1 MQCKY
6 VEIGGKI
13 NNVFKRNIMTTSLN
27 KKKMIKQYNFTDTYS
42 TIYKYD
48 NKNQDMANII
58 APFYIDLDIED
69 LEKDF
74 DKLKRDIMLLTR
86 KLKTLFKLTDEN
98 IQYFFSGS
106 KGFHIIIPYSIFGI
120 KPCKDLNDKYKMLA
134 IELKSYTITK
144 SIDTRIYDTKRLFR
158 EVNTINTKTNLYKV
172 PITIKNIKEFS
183 YEELIEYA
191 KAPKEEY
198 KVDSSYNQ
206 EADIAFNNLIIELK
220 ERQKRTINH
229 KVAKQ
234 MLENKELLPCVK
246 YILQNGAQKGG
257 RNNTAMA
264 LASSL
269 YQRNPNDY
277 EEVLDI
283 MKTWNIKKLDT
294 PLAER
299 ELENTVKSA
308 YRNVQDGKR
317 YGCAA
322 FIDLGICVKGCPI
335 RKK

>member
-229 KVAKQ
+229 KVARQ

-269 YQRNPNDY
+269 YQRNLNDY

>member
-13 NNVFKRNIMTTSLN
+13 NNVFRRNIMTTSLN

-191 KAPKEEY
+191 KDPKEEY

-229 KVAKQ
+229 KVARQ

>member
-13 NNVFKRNIMTTSLN
+13 NNVFRRNIITTSLN

-120 KPCKDLNDKYKMLA
+120 KPCRDLNDKYKMLD

-191 KAPKEEY
+191 KSPKEEY
-198 KVDSSYNQ
+198 KIDSSYNQ

-269 YQRNPNDY
+269 YQRNLNDY

-335 RKK
+335 RRK

>member
-13 NNVFKRNIMTTSLN
+13 NNVFRRNIMTTSLN

-191 KAPKEEY
+191 KSPKEEY
-198 KVDSSYNQ
+198 KIDSSYNQ

-335 RKK
+335 RRK

>member
-13 NNVFKRNIMTTSLN
+13 NNVFRRNIMTTSLN

-120 KPCKDLNDKYKMLA
+120 KPCRDLNDKYKMLA

-229 KVAKQ
+229 KVARQ

>member
-13 NNVFKRNIMTTSLN
+13 NNVFRRNIMTTSLN

-229 KVAKQ
+229 KVARQ

-322 FIDLGICVKGCPI
+322 FIDLGICVKG
-335 RKK
+335 

>member
-1 MQCKY
+1 MQCRY

-13 NNVFKRNIMTTSLN
+13 NGVFRRNIITTSLN
-27 KKKMIKQYNFTDTYS
+27 KLKTIKQYDFTDTYS

-48 NKNQDMANII
+48 NKDQDIANII
-58 APFYIDLDIED
+58 APFYIDLDID
-69 LEKDF
+69 NLEKDF
-74 DKLKRDIMLLTR
+74 EKLKRDILLLTR
-86 KLKTLFKLTDEN
+86 KLKTLFKLTENN
-98 IQYFFSGS
+98 IQYYFSGS

-144 SIDTRIYDTKRLFR
+144 AIDTRIYDSKRLFR
-158 EVNTINTKTNLYKV
+158 EINTINTKTNLYKV
-172 PITIKNIKEFS
+172 PITLKNIKDFS
-183 YEELIEYA
+183 YKELIEYA
-191 KAPKEEY
+191 KDPKEEY
-198 KVDSSYNQ
+198 KVDSSYI
-206 EADIAFNNLIIELK
+206 EDADIAFNNIIIELK
-220 ERQKRTINH
+220 ERQKRTINY
-229 KVAKQ
+229 KVART

-246 YILQNGAQKGG
+246 YILQNGASKGE

-269 YQRNPNDY
+269 YQRNPSNY

-283 MKTWNIKKLDT
+283 MQAWNIKKIDN
-294 PLAER
+294 PLSEN

-308 YRNVQDGKR
+308 YRNVLSGKR

-335 RKK
+335 RRK

>member
-13 NNVFKRNIMTTSLN
+13 NNVFRRNIITTSLN

-229 KVAKQ
+229 KVARQ

>member
-13 NNVFKRNIMTTSLN
+13 NNVFRRNIMTTSLN

-229 KVAKQ
+229 KVARQ

>member
-13 NNVFKRNIMTTSLN
+13 NNVFRRNIITTSLN

-229 KVAKQ
+229 KVARQ

-308 YRNVQDGKR
+308 YRNVQDSKR

>member
-13 NNVFKRNIMTTSLN
+13 NNVFRRNIITTSLN

-120 KPCKDLNDKYKMLA
+120 KPCRDLNDKYKMLA

-229 KVAKQ
+229 KVARQ

>member
-13 NNVFKRNIMTTSLN
+13 DNVFRRNIITTSLN
-27 KKKMIKQYNFTDTYS
+27 KTKTISQYNFSDTYS

-48 NKNQDMANII
+48 NKNQDIANII
-58 APFYIDLDIED
+58 APFYIDLDVENLKD
-69 LEKDF
+69 DF

-86 KLKTLFKLTDEN
+86 KLKTLFKLSDNN
-98 IQYFFSGS
+98 IQYYFSGS
-106 KGFHIIIPYSIFGI
+106 KGFHILIPYSVFGI

-158 EVNTINTKTNLYKV
+158 EVNTVNTKTDLYKV
-172 PITIKNIKEFS
+172 PISFVDIQEFS
-183 YEELIEYA
+183 YEELIAYA
-191 KAPKEEY
+191 KSPKEEY
-198 KVDSSYNQ
+198 KVDASYI
-206 EADIAFNNLIIELK
+206 EAADIAFNNLIAELK
-220 ERQKRTINH
+220 ERQKRSINY

-234 MLENKELLPCVK
+234 MLSNKELLPCVK

-269 YQRNPNDY
+269 YQREPNDY
-277 EEVLDI
+277 EGILDT
-283 MKTWNIKKLDT
+283 MKAWNIKKLDE
-294 PLAER
+294 PLSDN

-322 FIDLGICVKGCPI
+322 FIDMGICIKGCPI
-335 RKK
+335 RRK

>member
-1 MQCKY
+1 MQCRY

-13 NNVFKRNIMTTSLN
+13 NNAFKRNIITTALN
-27 KKKMIKQYNFTDTYS
+27 KAKTISQYDFTDTYS

-58 APFYIDLDIED
+58 APFYIDLDIDD
-69 LEKDF
+69 LEQDY

-86 KLKTLFKLTDEN
+86 KLKTLFRLSDNN
-98 IQYFFSGS
+98 IQYYFSGS
-106 KGFHIIIPYSIFGI
+106 KGFHILIPYSIFGI

-134 IELKSYTITK
+134 VELRSYTITK
-144 SIDTRIYDTKRLFR
+144 SIDTRIYDSKRLFR

-172 PITIKNIKEFS
+172 PISLDNIQKFT
-183 YEELIEYA
+183 YDELIAYA
-191 KAPKEEY
+191 SSPKGEY
-198 KVDSSYNQ
+198 KVDTSYIQ
-206 EADIAFNNLIIELK
+206 EADIAFNNLINELK
-220 ERQKRTINH
+220 ERQKRSINY

-234 MLENKELLPCVK
+234 MLNNKELLPCVK
-246 YILQNGAQKGG
+246 YLLQNGTRKGG

-269 YQRNPNDY
+269 YQREPNNY
-277 EEVLDI
+277 EEILDT
-283 MKTWNIKKLDT
+283 MRAWNIKKLDE
-294 PLAER
+294 PLSEH

-322 FIDLGICVKGCPI
+322 FIDMGICIKGCPI
-335 RKK
+335 RRK

>member
-13 NNVFKRNIMTTSLN
+13 NNVFRRNIMTTSLN

-229 KVAKQ
+229 KVARQ

-246 YILQNGAQKGG
+246 YILLNGAQKGG

>member
-13 NNVFKRNIMTTSLN
+13 NNVFRRNIMTTSLN

-229 KVAKQ
+229 KVARQ

-335 RKK
+335 RRK